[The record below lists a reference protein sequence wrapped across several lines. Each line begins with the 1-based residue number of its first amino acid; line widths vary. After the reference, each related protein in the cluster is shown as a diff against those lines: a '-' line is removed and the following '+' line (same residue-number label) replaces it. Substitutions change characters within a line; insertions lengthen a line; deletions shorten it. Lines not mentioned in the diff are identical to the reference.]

1 MGSQLDMG
9 VVAQEGREQG
19 LPEIRGAW
27 TGCREM
33 GIHEGSM
40 GPLSALGAS
49 APLRGRGSGVK
60 EKWGSVCEDLSAP
73 SPPTPTPHLTQ
84 VKPPRGRAPPR
95 MVDVSELQHLLSGGF
110 GTENIWVP
118 AARAGPPSG
127 QQLAGDSGP
136 AACVPQWL
144 TGTAL
149 LPLRS
154 EGFTEE
160 AVFAVSHW
168 AESSPLS

>member
-1 MGSQLDMG
+1 M
-9 VVAQEGREQG
+9 
-19 LPEIRGAW
+19 
-27 TGCREM
+27 
-33 GIHEGSM
+33 
-40 GPLSALGAS
+40 
-49 APLRGRGSGVK
+49 K
-60 EKWGSVCEDLSAP
+60 EKWRSVCEDLSAP

-84 VKPPRGRAPPR
+84 VKPPRGRAPLR
-95 MVDVSELQHLLSGGF
+95 MVDVSELQRLLSGGF

-136 AACVPQWL
+136 AACVPQWP